1 MPSYDTGHGATLT
14 LSSTTINGLVR
25 SINVGA
31 ETLGKVNRSALAT
44 TGFHEYLPGDLKEPP
59 EVTMAFVFD
68 SEAALPGLGTV
79 ETGTITY
86 PNAATTAANYA
97 GTGFITSVKPT
108 DLATDQLQELEI
120 TFAFDGLTG
129 PTYTAQS

>member
-1 MPSYDTGHGATLT
+1 MASYDTGHGATLT
-14 LSSTTINGLVR
+14 LSTTTVNGLVR

-44 TGFHEYLPGDLKEPP
+44 TGFHEYIPADLAEPP
-59 EVTMAFVFD
+59 EVTMTFVFD
-68 SEAALPGLGTV
+68 SEVALPGKGTV
-79 ETGTITY
+79 ETATITY
-86 PNAATTAANYA
+86 PNAGTTAATYA

-108 DLATDQLQELEI
+108 DLNTDQLQEIEL

-129 PTYTAQS
+129 PTYTVQS